1 MMVELNF
8 QPQTGFI
15 QKENFLLFH
24 PVIAPIKCSCFS
36 FEHLRLFNYPAFAGM
51 MEKNLNIEIYLNS
64 G

>member
-24 PVIAPIKCSCFS
+24 PVIAPIKCSCFY
-36 FEHLRLFNYPAFAGM
+36 FEHLRLFYYPAFAGM
-51 MEKNLNIEIYLNS
+51 MEKKLEHRIIPK
-64 G
+64 